1 MTKKTTFFFFLLFP
15 FLIYSQ
21 EKQFQVF
28 FDFDISEA
36 NQTSSLKLTD
46 WMKQN
51 PKAEVAK
58 IYGYCD
64 VVGSFEYNDT
74 LSLKRANHTLEI
86 LKNNSISINENVEIK
101 GFGKRFDKSK
111 IDAENRKS
119 VIFYT
124 IPEKII
130 AVPQKE
136 IISEEPAKVIAEEK
150 KSESLTEDIKTTKV
164 GDKLRLKNLNF
175 YNRSGKMVKNS
186 IPIVEELLK
195 IMKENPNLKIEI
207 QGHICC
213 QIGTDLEDVAMLRA
227 KAVYDFLK
235 SHGIKKNR
243 LQYKSFGSSLPLYP
257 VPEKSEWEKDQNR
270 RVEILILEN

>member
-1 MTKKTTFFFFLLFP
+1 
-15 FLIYSQ
+15 
-21 EKQFQVF
+21 
-28 FDFDISEA
+28 
-36 NQTSSLKLTD
+36 
-46 WMKQN
+46 
-51 PKAEVAK
+51 
-58 IYGYCD
+58 
-64 VVGSFEYNDT
+64 
-74 LSLKRANHTLEI
+74 LEI
-86 LKNNSISINENVEIK
+86 LKNNSFSIKENIDIK
-101 GFGKRFDKSK
+101 GFGERFDKSK
-111 IDAENRKS
+111 IDAENRKA

-130 AVPQKE
+130 AISQKE
-136 IISEEPAKVIAEEK
+136 MVSDEPKKIISEEK
-150 KSESLTEDIKTTKV
+150 KPETLTEGMKTIKV

-175 YNRSGKMVKNS
+175 YNRSGRMVKSS

-195 IMKENPNLKIEI
+195 IMQENPNLKIEI

-235 SHGIKKNR
+235 SNGINKNR
-243 LQYKSFGSSLPLYP
+243 LKYKSFGSSLPLYP

>member
-1 MTKKTTFFFFLLFP
+1 MTKTFTFLFLLFSP

-21 EKQFQVF
+21 GKQFQVF

-36 NQTSSLKLTD
+36 NQTSNQKLSD
-46 WMKQN
+46 WIKQN
-51 PKAEVAK
+51 PTAQVDK

-64 VVGSFEYNDT
+64 AVGSFEYNDT

-86 LKNNSISINENVEIK
+86 LKNNSISIKENVEVK
-101 GFGKRFDKSK
+101 GFGERFNKTK
-111 IDAENRKS
+111 IDSENRKA

-124 IPEKII
+124 IPKKII
-130 AVPQKE
+130 SAD
-136 IISEEPAKVIAEEK
+136 K
-150 KSESLTEDIKTTKV
+150 KPETLTEDVKVMKV

-175 YNRSGKMVKNS
+175 YNRSGRMVKSS

-195 IMKENPNLKIEI
+195 IMQDNPNLKIEI

-213 QIGTDLEDVAMLRA
+213 QLGTDLEDIGKLRS
-227 KAVYDFLK
+227 KAVHDFLIENSIDK
-235 SHGIKKNR
+235 SR
-243 LQYKSFGSSLPLYP
+243 LSYKSFGSSLPLYP
-257 VPEKSEWEKDQNR
+257 IPEKSEWEKDQNR